1 MVCLDGIGACSFA
14 GAGNCVHPALRE
26 VLQRGGDAGAGLGME
41 PVPLQGDT
49 GDGPPSTLQPL
60 TPASRGQ
67 EQAGQKDKR
76 AEVRLGVSGDRL
88 PEPCLKVTSS

>member
-14 GAGNCVHPALRE
+14 GAGKCVRTVLGE
-26 VLQRGGDAGAGLGME
+26 VLQRGGGAGAGLGTE

-49 GDGPPSTLQPL
+49 GDGPPSTQLPL
-60 TPASRGQ
+60 TPATWGQ

>member
-1 MVCLDGIGACSFA
+1 MCLDGMGACSFA
-14 GAGNCVHPALRE
+14 DAGKCVRTVLGE
-26 VLQRGGDAGAGLGME
+26 VLQRGGDAGAGLGTE

-49 GDGPPSTLQPL
+49 GDGPPSTQLPL
-60 TPASRGQ
+60 TPATWGQ

>member
-1 MVCLDGIGACSFA
+1 MCLDGIGACSFA
-14 GAGNCVHPALRE
+14 GAGKCVRTVLGE
-26 VLQRGGDAGAGLGME
+26 VLQRGGDAGAGLGTE

-49 GDGPPSTLQPL
+49 GDGPPSTQLPL
-60 TPASRGQ
+60 TPATWGQ